1 MSAQPHRLSRQN
13 SRRALIVDEAA
24 RLFAAR
30 GYHAAS
36 VRDIAAACG
45 VTPGAI
51 YSHFASK
58 EELLVAVYEE
68 GVRRIAAHVD
78 AAAAAEAE
86 PWARLRAACEAHLD
100 MLLAR
105 GPYAQVIGRVLPQ
118 DAPPAAAR
126 LIALRDGYEAR
137 FARLIDELPLPDGAS
152 RRHLRLLLLGALNAA
167 QNWYRPGGE
176 EPALIAR
183 RFVELLRR

>member
-1 MSAQPHRLSRQN
+1 MTEPLRIPRQN
-13 SRRALIVDEAA
+13 SRRALVVDEAA
-24 RLFAAR
+24 RLFAER

-36 VRDIAAACG
+36 IRDIAAACG
-45 VTPGAI
+45 MTVGAI

-68 GVRRIAAHVD
+68 GVMRIATHVD
-78 AAAAAEAE
+78 AAVAAERE

-105 GPYAQVIGRVLPQ
+105 GPFAQVIGRVLPQ
-118 DAPPAAAR
+118 DAPQASAR
-126 LIALRDGYEAR
+126 LTGLRDSYEER
-137 FARLIDELPLPDGAS
+137 FAALIGALPLPRRAS

-167 QNWYRPGGE
+167 QVWYRPGGE
-176 EPALIAR
+176 KPAAIAR
-183 RFVELLRR
+183 RFVELLEP

>member
-1 MSAQPHRLSRQN
+1 MAELLRIPRQN
-13 SRRALIVDEAA
+13 SRRLRVVDEAA
-24 RLFAAR
+24 RLFAER

-45 VTPGAI
+45 MTVGAI

-68 GVRRIAAHVD
+68 GVRRISSHVEASVARQATPRARLE
-78 AAAAAEAE
+78 AAAA
-86 PWARLRAACEAHLD
+86 AHLD

-105 GPYAQVIGRVLPQ
+105 EPYAQVIGRVLPQ
-118 DAPPAAAR
+118 DAPQAAPR
-126 LIALRDGYEAR
+126 LTALRDSYERR
-137 FARLIDELPLPDGAS
+137 FAELIDGVALPRGAS

-167 QNWYRPGGE
+167 QVWYRPGGE
-176 EPALIAR
+176 SPAEIAR
-183 RFVELLRR
+183 RFMELLKL